1 MIKMNYLAAC
11 AAALALALA
20 GCQSA
25 QTQNTVAGSCPV
37 NQQMQQTTLYFGL
50 SKPDGGEVTPGQW
63 RAFVD
68 HEVTPRFRAGLT
80 VTEARGQWLGD
91 DGRVVRENSRALMLI
106 HEARQDADIEAL
118 RRIYRARFHQESVM
132 RVDTPACV
140 RF

>member
-1 MIKMNYLAAC
+1 MNYPAAC
-11 AAALALALA
+11 AAALAFALA

-25 QTQNTVAGSCPV
+25 QPQNTFTGSCPA

-68 HEVTPRFRAGLT
+68 QEVTPRFRAGLT
-80 VTEARGQWLGD
+80 VTDASGQWLGS
-91 DGRVVRENSRALMLI
+91 DGQVVRESSKALMLI
-106 HEARQDADIEAL
+106 HDARQDADIETL
-118 RRIYRARFHQESVM
+118 RRSYRTRFHQESVM